1 MISNNLLGKR
11 TCGLCCTDNIEH
23 QPSITYPKNWPK
35 EQNFLILNFLDHA
48 GQSFPDGTKCGAG
61 GEPKFCVEGVC
72 RVRPNFKTALV
83 SLFVDV
89 KKFCCKFTHFFP
101 FLNSHT
107 SS

>member
-11 TCGLCCTDNIEH
+11 TCALLVLTDKIEH
-23 QPSITYPKNWPK
+23 QTSQNWPK
-35 EQNFLILNFLDHA
+35 ELNFQTFFCKNVNFLDHA

-72 RVRPNFKTALV
+72 RVRPNFKTAIV

-89 KKFCCKFTHFFP
+89 KKFCCKFTHFF
-101 FLNSHT
+101 
-107 SS
+107 